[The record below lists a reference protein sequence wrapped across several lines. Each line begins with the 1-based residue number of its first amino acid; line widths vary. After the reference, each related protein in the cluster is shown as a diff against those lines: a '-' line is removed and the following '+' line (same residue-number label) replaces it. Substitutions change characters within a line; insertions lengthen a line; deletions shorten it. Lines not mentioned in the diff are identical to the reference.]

1 MKTILHTIT
10 KRVLLL
16 ALLLAAAL
24 PVSAYDFLFDSIY
37 YDRVGNTYKVNV
49 TYKDLTYNTYHGIVT
64 IPEIW
69 SDSPYY
75 YYRVVAIGERAFKDC
90 NNLTQVNIG
99 PKVETIREY
108 AFQNCTAL
116 STINIPSTVK
126 TIANNVFEGCTSLNS
141 ITLPTS
147 VNLGNN
153 LFQYCSGITS
163 LDFLAGRNTIL
174 QGMFRGCT
182 GLTTIQLPQSIDS
195 IGNYAFQNCSGI
207 KSLLFTQTL
216 SIAEGSFQNCTGITK
231 LTLTKNVKSI
241 GQLAFSGCNN
251 MDTIVIKET
260 VNEMN
265 IHPTAFTNCSGLT
278 TIVCKAITPPVLS
291 NGLGLSELQY
301 ENIKLIVPRCSLE
314 AYKNAPYWK
323 EFSNIEADG
332 LYDFECGGIYY
343 NVIGENELE
352 VTYKDTNYNSYQGTY
367 TEQVVDLFESPW
379 DGLQYWRCMGLPY
392 YVDYGGKRYYITAIG
407 ENAFRNCT
415 RINRINLDGIKH
427 IASNAFKGCSQLK
440 EVNFDSSLKTIGA
453 NAFEGCSWL
462 HVALFDEGLTRIDS
476 CAFKGC
482 SKLLTVTLPSTTQ
495 YIGERAFEGCPL
507 NGHDWTAHVGVY
519 CYALDPP
526 TIENSNAFSQSSY
539 SNSLVKVLYSRA
551 STYRQDEMW
560 GKFARISANVYDFSK
575 DGVYYRINSEN
586 EVSIAPSNEVTY
598 GGNKRDAYLPEQVE
612 YNGNTYTVTA
622 IDYKAFYFTDG
633 LNITIP
639 NTVKS
644 IGAFAFSQCLGV
656 MKLELGNSVESIGY
670 GAFNKCYLSEIT
682 IPQTVKYIGDSAFY
696 NTPNLRK
703 ITVEEGNTLYDSRDN
718 CNALIETATNTL
730 KVGAA
735 YTVIPS
741 TVTSIAPS
749 AFYLNC
755 ISSITIPE
763 NVTKIGPMAFA
774 GSGLVSVNLP
784 NSLEEIDTLVFAA
797 TKLKKVNIPNSV
809 ITIKDCAFG
818 LNYELEEVNFS
829 NSVKAIN
836 AEAFKHCSKL
846 KSLTIPNSVESIGWQ
861 AFYQCESLQ
870 NLTLGTGLTY
880 LGSGAFN
887 SGYPYTV
894 HAIDTI
900 TCYATTPPPM
910 DNYYTFESSY
920 ATAVLYVPEESIELY
935 RNDENWKRF
944 FTILPIEDSGIDGV
958 PVDPAVEGKRQRYN
972 LMGQPVGD
980 DYRGI
985 VIENGKKILVK

>member
-1 MKTILHTIT
+1 MKTKLHTIT
-10 KRVLLL
+10 RRLLLL

-24 PVSAYDFLFDSIY
+24 PVGAYDFMYDGIY

-90 NNLTQVNIG
+90 SNLTQVNIG

-153 LFQYCSGITS
+153 LFKGCSGITS
-163 LDFLAGRNTIL
+163 LSFMSGRKTIEP
-174 QGMFRGCT
+174 GMFINCS
-182 GLTTIQLPQSIDS
+182 GLTSLQLPQSIDS
-195 IGNYAFQNCSGI
+195 ICDDAFRGCQGLTSLRIKKQIKYLGKYAFKNCNYIDTIFIDENVTDISI
-207 KSLLFTQTL
+207 NEWAFT
-216 SIAEGSFQNCTGITK
+216 ECNK
-231 LTLTKNVKSI
+231 LTT
-241 GQLAFSGCNN
+241 F
-251 MDTIVIKET
+251 
-260 VNEMN
+260 
-265 IHPTAFTNCSGLT
+265 
-278 TIVCKAITPPVLS
+278 VCKAITPPVL
-291 NGLGLSELQY
+291 NIGIGLTEQEL
-301 ENIKLIVPRCSLE
+301 ENIKLIVPGCSLE

-323 EFSNIEADG
+323 EFANIEAEG
-332 LYDFECGGIYY
+332 SYDFESDGIYY
-343 NVIGENELE
+343 NVIGDNELE

-367 TEQVVDLFESPW
+367 TEQAADFFESAW

-415 RINRINLDGIKH
+415 RINKINLDGIKH

-495 YIGERAFEGCPL
+495 HIGERAFEGCPL
-507 NGHDWTAHVGVY
+507 NGHDLTAHVGVY
-519 CYALDPP
+519 CYAFDPP
-526 TIENSNAFSQSSY
+526 TIENSNAFSQGSY
-539 SNSLVKVLYSRA
+539 SGSVVKVLYSRA
-551 STYRQDEMW
+551 NTYRQDEMW
-560 GKFARISANVYDFSK
+560 GKFSKIRPNVYDFSK

-598 GGNKRDAYLPEQVE
+598 GGNKRDANLTEQVE

-622 IDYKAFYFTDG
+622 IDYKAFSFTDG

-644 IGAFAFSQCLGV
+644 IGAFAFSQCLDV
-656 MKLELGNSVESIGY
+656 RKLELGNSVESIGY
-670 GAFNKCYLSEIT
+670 GAFNKCYLAEIT

-730 KVGAA
+730 KIGSAS
-735 YTVIPS
+735 TVIPS
-741 TVTSIAPS
+741 TVTYIAPN
-749 AFYLNC
+749 AFYSNC

-774 GSGLVSVNLP
+774 GSRLESVNLP
-784 NSLEEIDTLVFAA
+784 NSLQEIDTLAFAI
-797 TKLKKVNIPNSV
+797 TKLKKVDIPNSV
-809 ITIKDCAFG
+809 ITIKDGAFAM
-818 LNYELEEVNFS
+818 NSELEEVNFS
-829 NSVKAIN
+829 NSVKAIK

-846 KSLTIPNSVESIGWQ
+846 KSITIPNSVESIGWQ
-861 AFYQCESLQ
+861 AFYQCESLES
-870 NLTLGTGLTY
+870 LTLGTGLTY

-887 SGYPYTV
+887 CSWPYTV

-944 FTILPIEDSGIDGV
+944 FTILPIDESGINEV
-958 PVDPAVEGKRQRYN
+958 PVDPAVEGKHQRYN

-980 DYRGI
+980 DYHGI
-985 VIENGKKILVK
+985 VIENGKKILVE

>member
-1 MKTILHTIT
+1 MKTTLHTIIR
-10 KRVLLL
+10 RVLML
-16 ALLLAAAL
+16 AILAA
-24 PVSAYDFLFDSIY
+24 SAVPTNAYIKYLNGIY
-37 YDRVGNTYKVNV
+37 YDRIGTTNKFYV
-49 TYKDLTYNTYHGIVT
+49 TYKDSTYNSYYGMVN
-64 IPEIW
+64 IPEVW
-69 SDSPYY
+69 STNHNYK
-75 YYRVVAIGERAFKDC
+75 VVAIGERAFKDC
-90 NNLTQVNIG
+90 NNLTEVKIG
-99 PKVETIREY
+99 ANVDTIHEY
-108 AFQNCTAL
+108 AFQNCTSL
-116 STINIPSTVK
+116 PSINIPSTVD
-126 TIANNVFEGCTSLNS
+126 IINDNAFEGCSNLNN

-147 VNLGNN
+147 VKLGKYV
-153 LFQYCSGITS
+153 FKGCSGITS
-163 LDFLAGRNTIL
+163 LSFLSGRKAIEI
-174 QGMFRGCT
+174 GMFRDCS
-182 GLTTIQLPQSIDS
+182 GLTDLQLPQSIDS
-195 IGNYAFQNCSGI
+195 ICDYAFMGCHG
-207 KSLLFTQTL
+207 L
-216 SIAEGSFQNCTGITK
+216 SKLTITK
-231 LTLTKNVKSI
+231 YMKNIGRLAFRNCNNIDTVVFNVDVIGISI
-241 GQLAFSGCNN
+241 NSLAFSGC
-251 MDTIVIKET
+251 D
-260 VNEMN
+260 
-265 IHPTAFTNCSGLT
+265 ALT
-278 TIVCKAITPPVLS
+278 TIVSNAIVPPVLDK
-291 NGLGLSELQY
+291 GLGLSEQQL
-301 ENIKLIVPRCSLE
+301 ENVKLIVPHSSLE
-314 AYKNAPYWK
+314 AYQNADGWK
-323 EFSNIEADG
+323 EIANIEASV
-332 LYDFECGGIYY
+332 YDFESDGIYY

-367 TEQVVDLFESPW
+367 TEQAADFFESAW

-415 RINRINLDGIKH
+415 RINRIDLYGIKH

-495 YIGERAFEGCPL
+495 HIGERAFEGCPL
-507 NGHDWTAHVGVY
+507 NGHDLTAHVGVY
-519 CYALDPP
+519 CYAFDPP
-526 TIENSNAFSQSSY
+526 TIENSNAFSQGSY
-539 SNSLVKVLYSRA
+539 SGSVVKVLYSRA
-551 STYRQDEMW
+551 NTYRQDEMW
-560 GKFARISANVYDFSK
+560 GKFSKIRPNVYDFSK

-598 GGNKRDAYLPEQVE
+598 GGNKRDANLTEQVE

-622 IDYKAFYFTDG
+622 IDYKAFSFTDG

-644 IGAFAFSQCLGV
+644 IGAFAFSQCLDV
-656 MKLELGNSVESIGY
+656 RKLELGNSVESIGY
-670 GAFNKCYLSEIT
+670 GAFNKCYLAEIT

-730 KVGAA
+730 KIGSAS
-735 YTVIPS
+735 TVIPS
-741 TVTSIAPS
+741 TVTSIAPN
-749 AFYLNC
+749 AFYSNC

-774 GSGLVSVNLP
+774 GSRLESVNLP
-784 NSLEEIDTLVFAA
+784 NSLQEIDTLAFAI
-797 TKLKKVNIPNSV
+797 TKLKKVDIPNSV
-809 ITIKDCAFG
+809 ITIKDGAFAM
-818 LNYELEEVNFS
+818 NSELEEVNFS
-829 NSVKAIN
+829 NSVKAIK

-846 KSLTIPNSVESIGWQ
+846 KAITIPNSVESIGWQ
-861 AFYQCESLQ
+861 AFYQCESLES
-870 NLTLGTGLTY
+870 LTLGTGLTY

-887 SGYPYTV
+887 CSWPYTV

-944 FTILPIEDSGIDGV
+944 FTILPIDESGINEV
-958 PVDPAVEGKRQRYN
+958 PVDPAVEGKHQRYN

-980 DYRGI
+980 DYKGI
-985 VIENGKKILVK
+985 VIENGKKILVE

>member
-1 MKTILHTIT
+1 MKTKIHTRIFRT
-10 KRVLLL
+10 LLVAVLM
-16 ALLLAAAL
+16 AAAL

-90 NNLTQVNIG
+90 SNLTQVNIG

-323 EFSNIEADG
+323 EFANIEAEG
-332 LYDFECGGIYY
+332 LYDFECNGIYY

-367 TEQVVDLFESPW
+367 TEQVADLFESPW

-415 RINRINLDGIKH
+415 RINKINLDGIKH
-427 IASNAFKGCSQLK
+427 IAANAFKGCSQLK
-440 EVNFDSSLKTIGA
+440 EVNFNSSLKTIGA
-453 NAFEGCSWL
+453 HAFEGCSWL

-495 YIGERAFEGCPL
+495 HIGERAFEGCPL

-519 CYALDPP
+519 CYAFDPP

-670 GAFNKCYLSEIT
+670 GAFNKCYLAEIT

-718 CNALIETATNTL
+718 CNALIETTTNTL
-730 KVGAA
+730 KVGSAN
-735 YTVIPS
+735 TVIPS

-784 NSLEEIDTLVFAA
+784 NSLEEIDTMVFAA
-797 TKLKKVNIPNSV
+797 TKLKKVTIPNSV
-809 ITIKDCAFG
+809 TTIKDGAFG

-829 NSVKAIN
+829 NSVKTIK

-870 NLTLGTGLTY
+870 NLSLGTGLTY

-920 ATAVLYVPEESIELY
+920 ASAVLYVPEESIDLY

-944 FTILPIEDSGIDGV
+944 FTILPIEDSGINGV

-980 DYRGI
+980 DYHGI